1 MTDICF
7 EKAIQT
13 LYDIQTAE
21 SLHLEEQTK
30 NAEISFSEN
39 FEKQMKKLIHR
50 REKPY
55 YVLINTTAKRV
66 AVIVLLIIIA
76 FTSTTIGVAKIYQ
89 PFADFIMEIFDDHT
103 LFRPNHS
110 TQTSSV
116 DPLAEW
122 KAYTPSYI
130 PEGFEVNNR
139 MTGFEYDFKRYLSKE
154 GHFFIEQCAVYNGH
168 ISIDTEGISVEDIY
182 INEIKGI
189 YYENKGENTIILL
202 INNNCITIQGNID
215 KSELVNIAISL
226 NLEEK

>member
-21 SLHLEEQTK
+21 SLRLEEQTK
-30 NAEISFSEN
+30 NTEISFSEK
-39 FEKQMKKLIHR
+39 FEKQMNKLVHR

-55 YVLINTTAKRV
+55 YVLINTAAKRV
-66 AVIVLLIIIA
+66 AVIILAAVITTVSA
-76 FTSTTIGVAKIYQ
+76 TIGIAAIYQ

-110 TQTSSV
+110 TQTSST

-122 KAYTPSYI
+122 KSYTPSYI
-130 PEGFEVNNR
+130 PEGFEVE
-139 MTGFEYDFKRYLSKE
+139 TETTDWEYRYVMYTSTDT
-154 GHFFIEQCAVYNGH
+154 FFWIEQLSQYNGQVL
-168 ISIDTEGISVEDIY
+168 IDTEGTSIEDIY
-182 INEIKGI
+182 INGIKGI
-189 YYENKGENTIILL
+189 YYESKGEKTIILL
-202 INNNCITIQGNID
+202 TNNNCITVQGNID
-215 KSELVNIAISL
+215 KNELINIANSL